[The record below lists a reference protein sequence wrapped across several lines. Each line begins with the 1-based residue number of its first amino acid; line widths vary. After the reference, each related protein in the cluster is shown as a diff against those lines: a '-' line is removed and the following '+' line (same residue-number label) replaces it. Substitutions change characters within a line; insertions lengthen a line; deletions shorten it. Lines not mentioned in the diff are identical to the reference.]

1 MIKCVAYCRVSGQDQ
16 IGGHG
21 FERQIGSIK
30 SFCKKSGYQIAK
42 IYKEQVSGI
51 KDETGRPEFSTMV
64 SDILSN
70 GCNIIIVESLDRL
83 AREYRIQEQLL
94 IYLASKNIDLI
105 AANTEENV
113 TQAIYEDPMR
123 KAMIQIQGIFAELD
137 KSLTVKKLRK
147 SREKIRK
154 ETGRCEGVK
163 PYGTTPDEAEILKKI
178 RYMRRRSRYQT
189 KRISYRAI
197 AEKLNDERIK
207 TRHGKKWTT
216 SLVFNVLK
224 KKT

>member
-1 MIKCVAYCRVSGQDQ
+1 MTKCVAYCRVSGQGQ
-16 IGGHG
+16 IVGHG
-21 FERQIGSIK
+21 FERQIDSIK
-30 SFCKKSGYQIAK
+30 CFCKKSSYQLAK

-51 KDETGRPEFSTMV
+51 KDETERPEFSTMV

-163 PYGTTPDEAEILKKI
+163 PYGSTPDEAEILKKI

-189 KRISYRAI
+189 KPLSYRAI

-207 TRHGKKWTT
+207 TRHGKKWTAN
-216 SLVFNVLK
+216 LVFNVLK
-224 KKT
+224 KKA